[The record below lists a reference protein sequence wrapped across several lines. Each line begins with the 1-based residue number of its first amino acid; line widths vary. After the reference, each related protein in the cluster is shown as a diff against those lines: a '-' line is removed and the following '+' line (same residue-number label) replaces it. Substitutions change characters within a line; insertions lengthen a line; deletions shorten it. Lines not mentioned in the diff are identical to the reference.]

1 MPRRTGPSAWAATGW
16 SGRTGSR
23 RPPDAMTSDP
33 TPQVRTLLLTDLCD
47 STMVVERLGDAAAA
61 ELFRDHDRL
70 VLCLQQHWR
79 GRLIDRSDG
88 LLLLFERAIDGLGS
102 APAYARGLRA
112 IGRRHGDT
120 RLGSQLRAIST

>member
-1 MPRRTGPSAWAATGW
+1 MTT
-16 SGRTGSR
+16 
-23 RPPDAMTSDP
+23 DA

-70 VLCLQQHWR
+70 VLCLLQHWR

-88 LLLLFERAIDGLGS
+88 LLLLFERAIDGFCFALHS
-102 APAYARGLRA
+102 ARGLRG
-112 IGRRHGDT
+112 IGPPSAGAGHP
-120 RLGSQLRAIST
+120 LQPVLRAA